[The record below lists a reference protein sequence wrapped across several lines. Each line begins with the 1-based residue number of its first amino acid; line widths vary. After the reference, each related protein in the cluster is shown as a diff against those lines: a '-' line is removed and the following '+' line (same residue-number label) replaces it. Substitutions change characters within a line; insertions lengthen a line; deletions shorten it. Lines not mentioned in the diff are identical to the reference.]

1 LCAPGAAAQRARGA
15 LDKDQSS
22 KNISRWR
29 APKGPPPQDG
39 RVKLEYDVIRG
50 TPGCDSETTFRGWI
64 WSDLRVDPFDLTG
77 APGHVLRLTI
87 GRTPARDAFFGVL
100 ELEDT
105 SGRQLASQIILERTC
120 ARVTDVLLRLSEAL
134 LRPPPEPTC
143 ENACTARLQDEID
156 ELRDD
161 NAALNAEIKREREDR
176 RREVQRMQEEWEA
189 KLRRVKKDVEQVRKE
204 AMELTY
210 ALSAGAL
217 ITANL
222 TPNVG
227 PGVWLGGELRAGPL
241 SIGLEF
247 RTVLPASVTV
257 GPYHPDLSQYVGM
270 LVPCGR
276 YLYFFGC
283 GVAGAGSQ
291 VGYESSVPGASTIVG
306 PLLQLGGR
314 IGAEVPF
321 AENRL
326 AVRVWGEVLYST
338 PSSDFSEHVGSA
350 PPYVWHR
357 PDVSAFFGAG
367 LVVKLG
373 DEKAR

>member
-1 LCAPGAAAQRARGA
+1 LCAPGAAAQPARGL

-22 KNISRWR
+22 TVITRWR
-29 APKGPPPQDG
+29 APKGPPPQEG
-39 RVKLEYDVIRG
+39 RVKLDYFVDRG

-64 WSDLRVDPFDLTG
+64 WSDFRVDPFDLTG
-77 APGHVLRLTI
+77 PPGHVLRLTF
-87 GRTPARDAFFGVL
+87 GRTPARDAFLGVI

-105 SGRQLASQIILERTC
+105 SGRQLASQIVLERTC
-120 ARVTDVLLRLSEAL
+120 ARAADRLLSFVEAL
-134 LRPPPEPTC
+134 FRPPSEPTC
-143 ENACTARLQDEID
+143 ENACTARLQEQVD

-161 NAALNAEIKREREDR
+161 FEAKLGREREDR
-176 RREVQRMQEEWEA
+176 RREVQHVREEYDA
-189 KLRRVKKDVEQVRKE
+189 KLRRVQKDVEQVRKG

-241 SIGLEF
+241 SIGVEF
-247 RTVLPASVTV
+247 RSVLPSRVPV
-257 GPYHPDLSQYVGM
+257 GPYNPDLSQYVGM

-276 YLYFFGC
+276 FFYFFGC
-283 GVAGAGSQ
+283 GVAGAGGQLIYDRSATLNTGG
-291 VGYESSVPGASTIVG
+291 VD

-321 AENRL
+321 AENRF
-326 AVRVWGEVLYST
+326 AVRAWGELLYST
-338 PSSDFSEHVGSA
+338 PSTYIDEKVGS
-350 PPYVWHR
+350 VTKGHWDR
-357 PDVSAFFGAG
+357 PDLSAFFGLG
-367 LVVKLG
+367 FVVKLG